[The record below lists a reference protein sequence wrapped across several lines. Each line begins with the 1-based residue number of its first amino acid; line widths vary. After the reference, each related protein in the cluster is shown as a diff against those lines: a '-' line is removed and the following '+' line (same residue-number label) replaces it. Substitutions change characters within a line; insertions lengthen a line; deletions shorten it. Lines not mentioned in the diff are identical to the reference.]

1 MITVAQL
8 CRVLGCPQD
17 VAMRYVEPINIAM
30 NRYTINTPQRMA
42 AFVAQIGHE
51 SQRLTH
57 VVENLNYSAAGLA
70 LTWPNRYRDRE
81 TGKANDLARKLHR
94 RPEAIANNC
103 YAGRMGNGDEASG
116 DGWRYRGRGLI
127 QITGR
132 NNYAAVSHDLGINA
146 ITHPELLE
154 SPLYAAM
161 SAGWFWHRNLLNI
174 DADDGDIEGMTR
186 RINGGLNGLQERI
199 ALYESGLRELA

>member
-30 NRYTINTPQRMA
+30 NRYTINTPQRIA

-51 SQRLTH
+51 SARLSRVT
-57 VVENLNYSAAGLA
+57 ENLNYSAGGLA
-70 LTWPNRYRDRE
+70 KTWPNRYRDST
-81 TGKANDLARKLHR
+81 TGHPNALAKSMHRK
-94 RPEAIANNC
+94 PEAIANDC
-103 YAGRMGNGDEASG
+103 YACRMGNGAVQSG

-146 ITHPELLE
+146 ILHPELLE

-161 SAGWFWHRNLLNI
+161 SAGWYWHRHLLNL
-174 DADDGDIEGMTR
+174 DADDGDIKGMTR
-186 RINGGLNGLQERI
+186 RINGGLNGLQDRTE
-199 ALYESGLRELA
+199 LYQAGLVEFA